1 VSVDTQ
7 ILQAINGF
15 ARATPWLHTPMLILT
30 TYAPVVFAALLLGG
44 WWLARRQAHPRV
56 MPAAVWAPIGMLLAV
71 GINQPISSAVNET
84 RPCQALSNI
93 LVIATCG
100 KDASFPSDHAVM
112 AGAVAA
118 GLVMVTRRA
127 LAWVAFAAALLVAFS
142 RLYVAA
148 HYPHDVL
155 AGLLLGAAVSVAG
168 YLLVR
173 RVLTHLI
180 NALQGTAL
188 RPLLTST
195 PPPAEKPAV
204 SESVPG

>member
-1 VSVDTQ
+1 VSVDRH
-7 ILQAINGF
+7 IFHAINGF
-15 ARATPWLHTPMLILT
+15 ARATPWLHTPMLVLT
-30 TYAPVVFAALLLGG
+30 AYAAVLFVVLLLGG
-44 WWLARRQAHPRV
+44 WWLARRQAHPRP
-56 MPAAVWAPIGMLLAV
+56 MAAAVWAPIGILLAV

-93 LVIATCG
+93 LVLATCG

-112 AGAVAA
+112 AGAAAA
-118 GLVMVTRRA
+118 GLVMVTRQA
-127 LAWVAFAAALLVAFS
+127 LAWVAVAAALLVGFS

-173 RVLTHLI
+173 RVLTRLI
-180 NALQGTAL
+180 TSMQGTAL
-188 RPLLTST
+188 RPLLTTT
-195 PPPAEKPAV
+195 PPLAENPAV
-204 SESVPG
+204 TESVAG

>member
-1 VSVDTQ
+1 MSVDTQ
-7 ILQAINGF
+7 IFQAINGF
-15 ARATPWLHTPMLILT
+15 ARETPWLHTPMLLLT
-30 TYAPVVFAALLLGG
+30 TAAPVVFAALLLGG
-44 WWLARRQAHPRV
+44 CWLARKQAHPGV
-56 MPAAVWAPIGMLLAV
+56 MAAAVWAPIGVLLAV

-84 RPCQALSNI
+84 RPCAALSNI

-112 AGAVAA
+112 AGAAAA
-118 GLVMVTRRA
+118 GLLIVTRRA
-127 LAWVAFAAALLVAFS
+127 LAWVAVAAALLIAFS

-155 AGLLLGAAVSVAG
+155 AGLLLGATVSAVG
-168 YLLVR
+168 YLLTR
-173 RVLTHLI
+173 RVLTRLI
-180 NALQGTAL
+180 TALQGTAL
-188 RPLLTST
+188 RRLLTTT